1 MGRDWTKQ
9 FLRFFSALTFYVNAG
24 KFGVLVGKTVVL
36 NAIPHGNLQD
46 CGYIALYY
54 NKDLWNA
61 IIIIHKLILNR
72 EIVLHYQAQHR
83 PMNSKHPSLHT
94 QTHREYKNKPKTKQN
109 PKG

>member
-1 MGRDWTKQ
+1 MQ
-9 FLRFFSALTFYVNAG
+9 FLRFFSALTFYGNVG
-24 KFGVLVGKTVVL
+24 KFWDLIGKTAVL

-72 EIVLHYQAQHR
+72 EIVLHYQAQHH
-83 PMNSKHPSLHT
+83 PMNSKHSALHA
-94 QTHREYKNKPKTKQN
+94 QTHTENKNKQKTKQN
-109 PKG
+109 RKG